1 MYLLILYSLCVS
13 HSVYTPGSKNFHPSL
28 TRCKSF
34 PRCARA
40 RSFAFSL
47 SIWQCKNL
55 QGPGVICI
63 SWRRMFRSESH
74 TNRTLARIT
83 PALGACLVYIC
94 GNGNSSTLELWLT
107 DSLRGSTRFPISS
120 AFYVYLTC
128 RRRYCAGLLNLLLIY
143 GEFIFCCAPLCAAR
157 VERRIFAG
165 VLERK
170 LQESLNL
177 QIGAEIEW
185 RTS

>member
-1 MYLLILYSLCVS
+1 MFIPLSLAA
-13 HSVYTPGSKNFHPSL
+13 NLFHGV
-28 TRCKSF
+28 RG
-34 PRCARA
+34 RA
-40 RSFAFSL
+40 RFLSL
-47 SIWQCKNL
+47 SGTRQCKNL

-83 PALGACLVYIC
+83 PVLGACLVYIC
-94 GNGNSSTLELWLT
+94 GNGNSSTFELADWLT
-107 DSLRGSTRFPISS
+107 EREHAFSHLLCFLCIFNLPTTVLRGSI
-120 AFYVYLTC
+120 
-128 RRRYCAGLLNLLLIY
+128 
-143 GEFIFCCAPLCAAR
+143 EFIIDIRGIHILLR
-157 VERRIFAG
+157 SIMRRPCREANICYR

-185 RTS
+185 RIS